1 MAAAS
6 ATTPSPAAPTEQAPV
21 LLAAAG
27 AITLTR
33 DWNAWEGGRIELVTD
48 DPFVRGDL
56 TPPGTKV
63 SGIVRGVKVADFQR
77 VRNGDLLVDLQDDH
91 YRILIVQAHR
101 EAAQARIQ
109 ASDDL
114 RNERQQQ
121 VKYGGSLEAEAIE
134 TRAQLLD
141 LFDGGRNAAI
151 GEHRAQ
157 LSQVEENLARI
168 KEEVEVRV
176 QTAYNKLERTPDDE
190 SVRRRGI
197 TPCGRAAT
205 RKRLSAA
212 ISGCRDRASDPG
224 CQAPLPTITAGLNP
238 GARRND
244 CGYRA
249 NTELRQQ

>member
-134 TRAQLLD
+134 TRAQTLD

-157 LSQVEENLARI
+157 FVASGGESS
-168 KEEVEVRV
+168 
-176 QTAYNKLERTPDDE
+176 AYQGRSRGPRTNSIQQAGTHPPDDE

-224 CQAPLPTITAGLNP
+224 CQAPLLQSRWTKS
-238 GARRND
+238 RRK
-244 CGYRA
+244 
-249 NTELRQQ
+249 TK

>member
-1 MAAAS
+1 MQLIQAIGHRGGGLIMAAAS

-33 DWNAWEGGRIELVTD
+33 DWNAWEGGRIEQVTD

-56 TPPGTKV
+56 TPPSTKV
-63 SGIVRGVKVADFQR
+63 SGIVRGVKVAGFQR

-157 LSQVEENLARI
+157 LSQAEENLARI

-176 QTAYNKLERTPDDE
+176 QTAYNKLERTRQMMKASEEEE
-190 SVRRRGI
+190 SRRV
-197 TPCGRAAT
+197 AAQQLE
-205 RKRLSAA
+205 KGSALQSQA
-212 ISGCRDRASDPG
+212 AVTGPQTLGAK
-224 CQAPLPTITAGLNP
+224 APLLQPQL
-238 GARRND
+238 D
-244 CGYRA
+244 
-249 NTELRQQ
+249 